1 MEIKKSA
8 QTLKDMLYLFHQ
20 DGAVDVIAGATL
32 LNFGFDVLGQ
42 AESTSLFTWIPILL
56 LSSIKNK
63 NTMPRLSPFLNEVS
77 DRQLKSWTFI
87 PSVLMILTL
96 ILLGVMMLG
105 DPLNLAQANFLPLA
119 GDFKA
124 FLSFTILALICLLP
138 VFWAGLKQF
147 IIYSIV
153 SFVIAIASFFILPAA
168 WGVFVIAAVM
178 LVLGGRNMLRFTR
191 QYPLPDLQKP
201 DEK

>member
-8 QTLKDMLYLFHQ
+8 QTLKDTLYLFHQ

-63 NTMPRLSPFLNEVS
+63 NTMPRISPFLKEVS

-96 ILLGVMMLG
+96 ILLGVLMLG
-105 DPLNLAQANFLPLA
+105 DPLNLAQADFLSLA
-119 GDFKA
+119 GDLKSFV
-124 FLSFTILALICLLP
+124 SFTILALVCLLP

-147 IIYSIV
+147 FIYSAV
-153 SFVIAIASFFILPAA
+153 AFAVAIASFFILPAA
-168 WGVFVIAAVM
+168 WGVFITAAAM

>member
-1 MEIKKSA
+1 
-8 QTLKDMLYLFHQ
+8 
-20 DGAVDVIAGATL
+20 
-32 LNFGFDVLGQ
+32 
-42 AESTSLFTWIPILL
+42 
-56 LSSIKNK
+56 
-63 NTMPRLSPFLNEVS
+63 
-77 DRQLKSWTFI
+77 
-87 PSVLMILTL
+87 MILTL

>member
-8 QTLKDMLYLFHQ
+8 QTLKEALFLFHQ

-63 NTMPRLSPFLNEVS
+63 NTMPRLSPFLKEVS
-77 DRQLKSWTFI
+77 DRQLRTWTFV
-87 PSVLMILTL
+87 PSVMMILTL
-96 ILLGVMMLG
+96 ILLGILMLS
-105 DPLNLAQANFLPLA
+105 DPLNLSQAVLPLA
-119 GDFKA
+119 GDLRSFVG
-124 FLSFTILALICLLP
+124 FTILALILLVP
-138 VFWAGLKQF
+138 AFWVGLKQF
-147 IIYSIV
+147 FIYSAV
-153 SFVIAIASFFILPAA
+153 AFAIAIASFFVLPAA
-168 WGVFVIAAVM
+168 WGVFLTAAVM